1 MLVPL
6 RNSSAIMSVRL
17 QVARRAFGSAANV
30 KLSRQEVRQ
39 RSWRTVDQSA
49 TSGYFVFPCL
59 MPKIP
64 EPFNIRSQKSY
75 IRYDISFL

>member
-17 QVARRAFGSAANV
+17 QLARRTFGNAANV

-49 TSGYFVFPCL
+49 TSGYFVFPC
-59 MPKIP
+59 PCAKDSRAVQYPQP
-64 EPFNIRSQKSY
+64 EVVY
-75 IRYDISFL
+75 I